1 MLTLFFVDDLP
12 RKVGS
17 TYEFDSDDAQHA
29 IRVLRMSAGEV
40 FMLSD
45 GQGKW
50 SKVKIFAVKKKSL
63 EVEVV
68 ESGIEDPLA
77 ILFTVVQ
84 ALPKGDR
91 LKECIEMLTEGGVD
105 TIIPWSAQRSIG
117 KAEKGVE
124 KLQVT
129 AREASKQSR
138 RLFIPVVTDVAN
150 TSKVL
155 ELIAGHDLVLVFHE
169 SAISKVSEIITKKC
183 FESKKVMIIIGPEGG
198 ITNEELEL
206 FKSAGANVALMG
218 RPILRSAHAGLAAM
232 SAVNALLKVW

>member
-17 TYEFDSDDAQHA
+17 SYEFDSDDAQHA

-45 GQGKW
+45 GRGKW

-63 EVEVV
+63 EVEVM
-68 ESGIEDPLA
+68 ETGIQDPLEVS
-77 ILFTVVQ
+77 FTVVQ

-91 LKECIEMLTEGGVD
+91 LKESIELLTEGGVD

-117 KAEKGVE
+117 KADKGVE

-138 RLFIPVVTDVAN
+138 RLFIPDVTDVAN
-150 TSKVL
+150 TSKVV
-155 ELIAGHDLVLVFHE
+155 ELIPQHDLVLVFHE
-169 SAISKVSEIITKKC
+169 SAKSKVSEIITRKY
-183 FESKKVMIIIGPEGG
+183 FESRSVMIIIGPEGG
-198 ITNEELEL
+198 ITDEELGL
-206 FKSAGANVALMG
+206 FKSAGAKVALMG

-232 SAVNALLKVW
+232 SAVNALIKVW

>member
-17 TYEFDSDDAQHA
+17 SYEFDSDDAQHA

-63 EVEVV
+63 EVEVM
-68 ESGIEDPLA
+68 ETGIQDPLE
-77 ILFTVVQ
+77 ISFTLVQ

-91 LKECIEMLTEGGVD
+91 LKECIELLTEAGVD

-117 KAEKGVE
+117 KAEKGVQ
-124 KLQVT
+124 KLHVT

-138 RLFIPVVTDVAN
+138 RFFIPQVTDVAN
-150 TSKVL
+150 TSKVV
-155 ELIAGHDLVLVFHE
+155 ELIAQHDLVLVFHE
-169 SAISKVSEIITKKC
+169 SATNKVSEIVTRKYY
-183 FESKKVMIIIGPEGG
+183 ESQNVMIIIGPEGG

-206 FKSAGANVALMG
+206 FKSAGAKVALMG

-232 SAVNALLKVW
+232 SAVNALIKVW

>member
-17 TYEFDSDDAQHA
+17 SYEFDSDDAQHA

-68 ESGIEDPLA
+68 ETGIQDPLE
-77 ILFTVVQ
+77 ISFTVVQ

-91 LKECIEMLTEGGVD
+91 LKECIELLTEAGVD

-124 KLQVT
+124 KLHVT

-138 RLFIPVVTDVAN
+138 RFFIPQVTDVAN
-150 TSKVL
+150 TSKVV
-155 ELIAGHDLVLVFHE
+155 ELIAQHDLVLVFHE
-169 SAISKVSEIITKKC
+169 SATNKVSEIVTRKYY
-183 FESKKVMIIIGPEGG
+183 ESQNVMIIIGPEGG
-198 ITNEELEL
+198 ITNEEVEL
-206 FKSAGANVALMG
+206 FKSAGAKVALMG

-232 SAVNALLKVW
+232 SAVNALIKVW